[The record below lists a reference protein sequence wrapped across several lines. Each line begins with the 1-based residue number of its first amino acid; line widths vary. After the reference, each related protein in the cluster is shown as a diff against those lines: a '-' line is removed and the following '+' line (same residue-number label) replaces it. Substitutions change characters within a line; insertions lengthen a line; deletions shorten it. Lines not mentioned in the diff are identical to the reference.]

1 MAGNPATG
9 PGSSEDSPLDVAV
22 VGGGVSGAYTAWRLT
37 TSDSDDY
44 RSVALFEMSRR
55 IGGRLLTLTPPGA
68 PSLRAE
74 LGGMRF
80 LGTHTLVAHIVSDVL
95 RLETSTAAVGEPQNI
110 AYLRDHPLYVKDL
123 DVKQPEDFVLP
134 YNVAEDERVS
144 IGALM
149 LSAIS
154 TVVARAVQDSQ
165 TVQRCLSEQGYKYE
179 PGAKVDVAK
188 LTRSQW
194 QCIQKWGEWD
204 GSPLRDWGFWNLL
217 YRVMSPEAYSMVVDC
232 SGYDTIV
239 SNWNA
244 ADAMPWF
251 LADFG
256 DTVTHSH
263 PDKGMDAIPLGLA
276 DRASQAG
283 CSIHLN
289 RELTSLDRSGEL
301 LRLDFSAQDE
311 QAPPPVFAR
320 RVVLAMPRRSLERI
334 GAGLALVLQAP
345 GVPDMVEAVTP
356 TALFK
361 LFNLYESPWWEDLG
375 PGRVKITKGRS
386 VTSIPVRQVYYFG
399 TEPTN
404 KRSLLMMYNDDRFIK
419 YWIGFLRDRSLGPR
433 LMALSHSGE
442 QGPFMGGNWDEYV
455 APEMMR
461 KEAHRLVELMHG
473 VTDIPE
479 PIDSVFRDWSVDP
492 YGGAYNMWK
501 IHADSFAVSHNIVH
515 PVESL
520 PVYVCGEA
528 YSHDQGWVQ
537 GALETAEDMLDRF
550 FSLSPLLATD

>member
-1 MAGNPATG
+1 MQA
-9 PGSSEDSPLDVAV
+9 
-22 VGGGVSGAYTAWRLT
+22 
-37 TSDSDDY
+37 
-44 RSVALFEMSRR
+44 
-55 IGGRLLTLTPPGA
+55 
-68 PSLRAE
+68 
-74 LGGMRF
+74 
-80 LGTHTLVAHIVSDVL
+80 
-95 RLETSTAAVGEPQNI
+95 
-110 AYLRDHPLYVKDL
+110 
-123 DVKQPEDFVLP
+123 
-134 YNVAEDERVS
+134 
-144 IGALM
+144 
-149 LSAIS
+149 AIS
-154 TVVARAVQDSQ
+154 TVVTRAVQDSQ
-165 TVQRCLSEQGYKYE
+165 ALQRCLSNEGYQYE
-179 PGAKVDVAK
+179 PGAKVDAVK

-194 QCIQKWGEWD
+194 HCIQTWGEWE
-204 GSPLRDWGFWNLL
+204 GQLLRNWGFWNLL
-217 YRVMSPEAYSMVVDC
+217 YRLMSPEAYSMVADC

-256 DTVTHSH
+256 DTVKYLR
-263 PDKGMDAIPLGLA
+263 PNDGMESIPLGLA
-276 DRASQAG
+276 DRAADAG
-283 CSIHLN
+283 CSFHLN
-289 RELTSLDRSGEL
+289 RELTSLDGSGKL
-301 LRLDFSAQDE
+301 LRLGFSAQDE

-375 PGRVKITKGRS
+375 PGVKITEGRS

-404 KRSLLMMYNDDRFIK
+404 NRSLLMMYNDDRSIK
-419 YWIGFLRDRSLGPR
+419 YWIGPLRDPSLRSPLTSR
-433 LMALSHSGE
+433 LTHSGE

-461 KEAHRLVELMHG
+461 KELHRLIQLMHG
-473 VTDIPE
+473 VTGIPE
-479 PIDSVFRDWSVDP
+479 PIASVFRDWSVDP

-501 IHADSFAVSHNIVH
+501 IHADSFAVSHDIVH

-520 PVYVCGEA
+520 PVYICGEA

-550 FSLSPLLATD
+550 FSLSPLLGTD